1 MRTDPPGSGSG
12 RRDRNRLQRRLT
24 APGNDNAM
32 NRSRQQP
39 IEKGASVVD
48 PEPGIECH
56 TFTIVGHCARTGLL
70 GMALASSPLA
80 VAEAA

>member
-1 MRTDPPGSGSG
+1 
-12 RRDRNRLQRRLT
+12 
-24 APGNDNAM
+24 M

-39 IEKGASVVD
+39 IEKGACVVD